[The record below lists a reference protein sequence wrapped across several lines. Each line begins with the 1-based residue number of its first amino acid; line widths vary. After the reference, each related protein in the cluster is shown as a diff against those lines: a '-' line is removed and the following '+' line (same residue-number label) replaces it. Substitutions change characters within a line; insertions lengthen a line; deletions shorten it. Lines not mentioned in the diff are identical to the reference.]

1 MCSTSSIDPV
11 RWFAGRAA
19 ARWMLADRAL
29 KAVVGPREL
38 KKATPVDFGHVGQ
51 ASHPEVRTTGR

>member
-11 RWFAGRAA
+11 RWLAGRAA

-29 KAVVGPREL
+29 KAVV
-38 KKATPVDFGHVGQ
+38 AD
-51 ASHPEVRTTGR
+51 GRSQEAEFYMDNLSVTANP

>member
-19 ARWMLADRAL
+19 ARWMLLDSAVN
-29 KAVVGPREL
+29 AVVVP
-38 KKATPVDFGHVGQ
+38 
-51 ASHPEVRTTGR
+51 AS